1 MQDYDEATSFL
12 GQWGCY
18 QRTIFF
24 LLSIGLIPNGY
35 VGLCMVFLA
44 DTPQHHCRL
53 SNSSN
58 MTIEET
64 SFTNLSLLLPME
76 TVEGEQVYSK
86 CTRFKTQVQDGFN
99 DTIRETE
106 HCVDGWVYSKDRYI
120 STIVSEWDLVCENGW
135 KGPMA
140 TSVVYFGMT
149 SGAFISGHISDRYG
163 RKNVL
168 YGAMII
174 QITLSFIQT
183 TSWSWELFCTLCFF
197 IGFGDMSNFV
207 AAFVLG
213 TEVLGK
219 TTRTTYATLGVCMF
233 YAIGYIILPF
243 FAYHIRNWRMLLFAL
258 TLPEILYIPSWWLIP
273 ESPRWLIAQGRMTE
287 AEKIVQGFAKKNG
300 ISHTGMIFQN
310 VNVKEH
316 TLLNTGSSEKHPYS
330 FLDLVRTSN
339 MRNITILNLLIWTI
353 TSIGYFVLTLGTS
366 NMHGDPYLNCFISAL
381 SEIVAY
387 TVAWLMV
394 SNAPRRIS
402 AASMLLLGGA
412 ILLFIQ
418 FIPSTFHLL
427 TTVLVMIGKSGIT
440 IAFAIIYVFSAELYP
455 TVVRNMGIG
464 MCSMSSRLG
473 SIISPYFV
481 YLGAYNRMLT
491 FLLIGSFTLLA
502 GILCLLLPETRG
514 HPLPEN
520 LQQVQPI
527 RWLCCSIAPQH
538 SAPNSPKT
546 PRSQEMQ
553 VQNSDVF
560 FPASRTEPNF
570 DITSTATHHVQV

>member
-149 SGAFISGHISDRYG
+149 SGAFISGHISDR
-163 RKNVL
+163 
-168 YGAMII
+168 
-174 QITLSFIQT
+174 
-183 TSWSWELFCTLCFF
+183 
-197 IGFGDMSNFV
+197 
-207 AAFVLG
+207 
-213 TEVLGK
+213 
-219 TTRTTYATLGVCMF
+219 
-233 YAIGYIILPF
+233 
-243 FAYHIRNWRMLLFAL
+243 
-258 TLPEILYIPSWWLIP
+258 LIP

-570 DITSTATHHVQV
+570 DITSTATHHVQAKMVHNQRQQHLTTGTGMFLPHMEESLLTIIGVTVTEAVASRRAETIEYDICSYLILPGSHLPLIAQSILIYNCVWCKHAALTFPTNPSPQPYPMSSFRSARIAI